1 MKLLLSA
8 LFTFF
13 VLLSGL
19 SQAQSISPDDVVQA
33 REKGKLDLAD
43 STATTLLAYAND
55 TNNTSLQADALYQL
69 GRNAMERNNYPQAHQ
84 WLNQANR
91 IYLDLNDKLSTAKT
105 YRQIGLTYR
114 YQSDYATA
122 LEYLY
127 MAMAIYQHSG
137 SEQDLSSIN
146 NSLGVVLE
154 KMGQFNEAA
163 AHHQLAL
170 EIDYEL
176 NDETG
181 IASGL
186 YNLGDIRRVL
196 GDYEQALE
204 YFRQALALDEAS
216 ANKKN
221 IAYSTYKVGYVSMQL
236 GQYKDAAQYMQRA
249 HALFTE
255 IDAVRDIDWALSGL
269 SELALKE
276 GKLSEAKSLAIEII
290 GRAEKYQ
297 YKSLM
302 LDVYHT
308 LIEIYV
314 AQKQYNEALALI
326 EKAIELAEST
336 EESHQVSQLLAKKA
350 NALEMQA
357 LFQDAYETL
366 KRQKQ
371 LDDALFNQRRLD
383 ALAST
388 QAQTEFIRRANQIAL
403 LEQRQGLQKIQAKN
417 ERDDRR
423 NLFLGVLVLVLMA
436 FLLYY
441 RHSQQKYMQKLGHEV
456 ALRTAELKS
465 ANEEFEALS
474 LTDKLTGLKNRR
486 FVESQIEA
494 DISSVLRKHQQTSSP
509 LSPKDA
515 DLCLF
520 VIDIDKFKRIND
532 TFGHIAGDEVLQQ
545 MAKRL
550 KRIFRDSDFVV
561 RWGGEEFVAVS
572 RFMNRNDAEALA
584 KRIVDDIRRTPF
596 ALGDSVN
603 ETITCSVGFSCFPFY
618 SKTQN
623 YNTML
628 DIFMVADHC
637 LYAAKGAG
645 RNKWVG
651 ILDIADTNILPIPS
665 SIPALKALEDKQ
677 VLTLSLKS

>member
-8 LFTFF
+8 LFTLF
-13 VLLSGL
+13 VFLSGL
-19 SQAQSISPDDVVQA
+19 SQAQSVSPDDVVQA
-33 REKGKLDLAD
+33 REKGKLDFAD

-69 GRNAMERNNYPQAHQ
+69 GRNAMERNNYTQAHQ

-91 IYLDLNDKLSTAKT
+91 IYLDLNDELSTAKT

-127 MAMAIYQHSG
+127 MAMAIFQRNG

-216 ANKKN
+216 GKKKN

-269 SELALKE
+269 SELALKK
-276 GKLSEAKSLAIEII
+276 GKLTEAKSLAIEII

-336 EESHQVSQLLAKKA
+336 EESHQISQLLAKKA
-350 NALEMQA
+350 NALEMQV

-371 LDDALFNQRRLD
+371 LDDALFNKRRMD

-403 LEQRQGLQKIQAKN
+403 LEQRQVLQKIQAKN
-417 ERDDRR
+417 ERDNRR

-441 RHSQQKYMQKLGHEV
+441 RHSQQKYMQKLEHEV

-465 ANEEFEALS
+465 ANEGLEALS
-474 LTDKLTGLKNRR
+474 LTDKLTGLNNRR
-486 FVESQIEA
+486 FVESQIDA
-494 DISSVLRKHQQTSSP
+494 DITSVLRKHQQTSSP
-509 LSPKDA
+509 LSSKDA

-561 RWGGEEFVAVS
+561 RWGGEEFVAVA
-572 RFMNRNDAEALA
+572 RFINRNDAEALA
-584 KRIVDDIRRTPF
+584 ERIVDDIQRTPF

-603 ETITCSVGFSCFPFY
+603 ETITCSVGFSCFPF
-618 SKTQN
+618 SCKTQS

-628 DIFMVADHC
+628 DIFTVADHC

-665 SIPALKALEDKQ
+665 SIPALKALEGKQ